1 MLDACVG
8 VKVLEMGVRWGGAE
22 GSSVCVLWPGYCR
35 PGRQGR
41 DTERMCVCAC
51 VCACVCVFACV
62 CVCVCLHA
70 CACARVCVCM
80 CVCMYVCVCVCV
92 CVCMCVSVYVCE
104 HVWGI
109 ETLISPTQQGGSRV
123 GEGERVFR
131 FFAALASK
139 LWV

>member
-1 MLDACVG
+1 MCSGQGTAGLEGKVETQRGCVCVRACV
-8 VKVLEMGVRWGGAE
+8 R
-22 GSSVCVLWPGYCR
+22 VCVCLHV
-35 PGRQGR
+35 
-41 DTERMCVCAC
+41 CVCVC
-51 VCACVCVFACV
+51 VCMRVRVHVCVFACV
-62 CVCVCLHA
+62 FA
-70 CACARVCVCM
+70 CM
-80 CVCMYVCVCVCV
+80 CACVCV